1 MTIWETGFLDG
12 IAKAHSSWD
21 EDAFAD
27 ATIIMGQK
35 KWRVHRVIICKQ
47 SQYFAKALEGHF
59 MVSPADRMAQSAKL
73 LLTKEL
79 KNKEA
84 KTKTINLTG
93 SSFLEE
99 EVDGLL
105 KYLYTRQLSPRQSV
119 NPIRTYVVA
128 DYFQVWELRA
138 KATKQASNE
147 LQKLLKWEFFV
158 NFRERCHTVLGEY
171 PDTHLEATVLKVIA
185 DNILVVMYESK
196 AWDELTAAYP
206 RLPKKVLD
214 VLYPKPEPNTGV
226 KRAASVAFD
235 DARQAARTGTM
246 PPPAYASV
254 RQRMGLSSR

>member
-1 MTIWETGFLDG
+1 MADATQSLVN
-12 IAKAHSSWD
+12 SSWD

-47 SQYFAKALEGHF
+47 SQYFKKALEGHF
-59 MVSPADRMAQSAKL
+59 M
-73 LLTKEL
+73 
-79 KNKEA
+79 EA

-147 LQKLLKWEFFV
+147 LQKLLKWEYFV